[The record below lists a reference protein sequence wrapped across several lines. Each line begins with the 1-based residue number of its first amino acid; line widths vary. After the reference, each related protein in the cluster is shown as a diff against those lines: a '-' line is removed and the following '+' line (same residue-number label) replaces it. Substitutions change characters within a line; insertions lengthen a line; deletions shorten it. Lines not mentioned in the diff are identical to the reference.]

1 MTDTEFATQQELE
14 SAGQTVVPL
23 DILETHLHSFFNAY
37 TKQIKT
43 VGYPVV
49 LNPGGGYVLGGSGEL
64 AGYNIAAT
72 DTATIVLHDGPDSSF
87 PVLLEVAIPADGT
100 VNAWF
105 LPGGIHYERGISL
118 EVDGTITGNVFV
130 AKDIAL

>member
-1 MTDTEFATQQELE
+1 MTEGNFASQAELE

-23 DILETHLHSFFNAY
+23 DVLDSHLHSFFVAY

-43 VGYPVV
+43 VGYPVI

-64 AGYNIAAT
+64 AGYNIACSGAAT
-72 DTATIVLHDGPDSSF
+72 VILHDGPDNSF
-87 PVLLEVAIPADGT
+87 PVLLEIAVPADET

-105 LPGGIHYERGISL
+105 LPGGIHYESGISL
-118 EVDGTITGNVFV
+118 EVDGIITGSIFV

>member
-1 MTDTEFATQQELE
+1 MTDTEFATQKDLE
-14 SAGQTVVPL
+14 SAGQTAVPL
-23 DILETHLHSFFNAY
+23 DVLDSHLHSFFIAY
-37 TKQIKT
+37 TKQVKT

-49 LNPGGGYVLGGSGEL
+49 LNPGGGYVIGGSGEL
-64 AGYNIAAT
+64 AGYNVAAT
-72 DTATIVLHDGPDSSF
+72 GAATIILHDGPDDSF
-87 PVLLEVAIPADGT
+87 PVLLEVAIPAGET

-118 EVDGTITGNVFV
+118 EVTGTITGSVFV